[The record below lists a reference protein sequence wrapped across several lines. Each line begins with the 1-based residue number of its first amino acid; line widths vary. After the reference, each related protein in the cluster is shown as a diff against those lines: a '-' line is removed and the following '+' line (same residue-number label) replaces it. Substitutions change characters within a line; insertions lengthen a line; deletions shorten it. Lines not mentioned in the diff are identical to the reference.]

1 MEVKSNYGLI
11 SEQGFLYLYKIFHL
25 CEGKSHTFSKKR
37 VAEKD
42 KYQVSARRTQHGIPN
57 WRPIG
62 YCVIHPKFSKM
73 HLKASCV
80 RAPASLPTCLRVHAM
95 QMALFKRPL
104 SIAPRAAPQED
115 NSSELSAE
123 EMIQQLLSNDPEA
136 QQQVERVSD
145 AARRVAEL
153 QMEQARL
160 AQALSEAQGSDAA
173 SAQLR
178 ERRANESAKTM
189 IAEAEAKAA
198 ELLLKAAELES
209 QSATAIRESAAAEAE
224 KETERLETAKAG
236 AAAAVGGAAS
246 SLPLIISSFSTSTTA
261 LGALFSLGGAG
272 ASAFL
277 FGLVYRYALRQDL
290 NNTQLK
296 GGVVAA
302 FGLVRGIG
310 QASQIILAALNNS
323 ASVESGGDIID
334 TLGLAAA
341 AMGESMLLF
350 AFASVALEFA
360 FQRDWV
366 KPFKN

>member
-1 MEVKSNYGLI
+1 M
-11 SEQGFLYLYKIFHL
+11 
-25 CEGKSHTFSKKR
+25 T
-37 VAEKD
+37 
-42 KYQVSARRTQHGIPN
+42 
-57 WRPIG
+57 
-62 YCVIHPKFSKM
+62 KM
-73 HLKASCV
+73 HLQASCV
-80 RAPASLPTCLRVHAM
+80 RASAIPPKCSRIHPM
-95 QMALFKRPL
+95 QMTLHKRSL
-104 SIAPRAAPQED
+104 SIVPRATPQDD
-115 NSSELSAE
+115 NNADFSAE
-123 EMIQQLLSNDPEA
+123 ELIQQLLSNDPEA
-136 QQQVERVSD
+136 QQQVERISD

-160 AQALSEAQGSDAA
+160 AQALSDAQGSDAA
-173 SAQLR
+173 SAELR
-178 ERRANESAKTM
+178 ERRANESAKNM

-198 ELLLKAAELES
+198 ALLLRAAELQAE
-209 QSATAIRESAAAEAE
+209 SATAIRESAAAEAE
-224 KETERLETAKAG
+224 KETERVETAKAG

-246 SLPLIISSFSTSTTA
+246 SLPLIIGSATTTP

-277 FGLVYRYALRQDL
+277 FGLVYRYAMRQDL

-310 QASQIILAALNNS
+310 QASQIILAALN
-323 ASVESGGDIID
+323 ESGSSSSDGGVQVVD

-360 FQRDWV
+360 FQREWV

>member
-1 MEVKSNYGLI
+1 MWQI
-11 SEQGFLYLYKIFHL
+11 
-25 CEGKSHTFSKKR
+25 
-37 VAEKD
+37 
-42 KYQVSARRTQHGIPN
+42 
-57 WRPIG
+57 
-62 YCVIHPKFSKM
+62 
-73 HLKASCV
+73 
-80 RAPASLPTCLRVHAM
+80 
-95 QMALFKRPL
+95 ALHKRPL
-104 SIAPRAAPQED
+104 SIVPRATPQED
-115 NSSELSAE
+115 DTPDYSAE

-136 QQQVERVSD
+136 LQQVERVSD

-160 AQALSEAQGSDAA
+160 AQALSDAQGSDAA
-173 SAQLR
+173 SAELR
-178 ERRANESAKTM
+178 ERRANEAAKNM

-198 ELLLKAAELES
+198 ALLLRAAEIQAE
-209 QSATAIRESAAAEAE
+209 SATAIRESAAAEAD
-224 KETERLETAKAG
+224 KEAERVETAKAG

-246 SLPLIISSFSTSTTA
+246 SLPLIISSFSTTTTP
-261 LGALFSLGGAG
+261 LGAIFSLGGAG

-290 NNTQLK
+290 NNSQLK

-310 QASQIILAALNNS
+310 QASQIILVALNPSNPPTGGGSS
-323 ASVESGGDIID
+323 AELVD

-360 FQRDWV
+360 FQREWV
-366 KPFKN
+366 KPFKNN

>member
-1 MEVKSNYGLI
+1 
-11 SEQGFLYLYKIFHL
+11 
-25 CEGKSHTFSKKR
+25 
-37 VAEKD
+37 
-42 KYQVSARRTQHGIPN
+42 
-57 WRPIG
+57 
-62 YCVIHPKFSKM
+62 M
-73 HLKASCV
+73 HQKASCL
-80 RAPASLPTCLRVHAM
+80 RAPASVPTCLRVHAM
-95 QMALFKRPL
+95 RMALPKRPL
-104 SIAPRAAPQED
+104 PITPRATPQED
-115 NSSELSAE
+115 SNAEFSPE

-145 AARRVAEL
+145 AAKKVAEL

-173 SAQLR
+173 SAELR
-178 ERRANESAKTM
+178 ERRANESAKNM

-209 QSATAIRESAAAEAE
+209 ESATAIRGSAAAEAE
-224 KETERLETAKAG
+224 KETERVETAKAG

-246 SLPLIISSFSTSTTA
+246 SLPLILSSISTTPTA

-290 NNTQLK
+290 SNTQLK

-310 QASQIILAALNNS
+310 QASQIIFAALKDSTN
-323 ASVESGGDIID
+323 VENGGEIID

-341 AMGESMLLF
+341 AMAESMLLF

-360 FQRDWV
+360 FRKEWV
-366 KPFKN
+366 RPFKN